1 MSAPPVPQTV
11 PQIFSRPRRIA
22 RALRQRRLVGRDP
35 AAQFLRA
42 AMAED
47 IAERLAFMQFAP
59 CPALIHGDPS
69 GLLAEALGAL
79 GFESSAS
86 GPDTVDEE
94 LPYPQ
99 PAPKLIISLCSLDT
113 VNDLP
118 GALIHIR
125 NALPPGGLF
134 IACLTGA
141 GSLPALRQILL
152 AADGDRPAARLH
164 PQIDN
169 LAASGLL
176 QRAGFSR
183 QVTDSYAIRA
193 SYRSFEQLV
202 ADLRAAGLGNVLAD
216 PPPPL
221 TRSALARARAAFA
234 DLADDQGRVAE
245 SFEVLT
251 LTGWA

>member
-1 MSAPPVPQTV
+1 MSVPH
-11 PQIFSRPRRIA
+11 IFSRQRRVA
-22 RALRQRRLVGRDP
+22 RALRHRQLAPRDR

-42 AMAED
+42 AMAD
-47 IAERLAFMQFAP
+47 DVVERLDFMQVAP
-59 CPALIHGDPS
+59 GRTLIYGDPS
-69 GLLAEALGAL
+69 GLLADLLSAR
-79 GFESSAS
+79 GFTCRGSDAAN
-86 GPDTVDEE
+86 VDEE
-94 LPYPQ
+94 LPYPS
-99 PAPKLIISLCSLDT
+99 PAASLIISLCSLDT

-125 NALPPGGLF
+125 NALQPGGLF

-169 LAASGLL
+169 LAASGLM

-183 QVTDSYAIRA
+183 QVTDSYTLRA
-193 SYRSFEQLV
+193 SFRSFEALV
-202 ADLRAAGLGNVLAD
+202 ADLRAQGLVNVLAD

-221 TRSALARARAAFA
+221 TRTALARARAAFA
-234 DLADDQGRVAE
+234 DLADDQGRVTE
-245 SFEVLT
+245 SFEILT
-251 LTGWA
+251 LTGWR